1 MEQNRGHQRKGLQEK
16 ILKASVR
23 KGIIEDRLQD
33 KESLGGGRVRNGAS
47 ESERKEKREGVVNEK
62 RKNEEH
68 KK

>member
-1 MEQNRGHQRKGLQEK
+1 MR
-16 ILKASVR
+16 
-23 KGIIEDRLQD
+23 
-33 KESLGGGRVRNGAS
+33 RVRNDAT